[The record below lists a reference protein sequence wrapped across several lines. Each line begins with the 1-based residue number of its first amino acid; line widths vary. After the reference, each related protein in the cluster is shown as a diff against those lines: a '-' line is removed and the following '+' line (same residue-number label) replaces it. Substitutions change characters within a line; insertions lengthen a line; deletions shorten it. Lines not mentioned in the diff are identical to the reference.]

1 MVQELRALPSVA
13 KRETAPCSAACA
25 EVEMSETPGR
35 SRQATSIHA
44 RRRDALLRRRRAS
57 GVAFGVAFGIAGLT
71 MSVFAYALTVRS
83 PHPQVAQHYVQSQT
97 APSGQTTGQ
106 NRSPPAALPPAPA
119 EKIAPLISR

>member
-57 GVAFGVAFGIAGLT
+57 GVVFGIAGLT
-71 MSVFAYALTVRS
+71 ISVFAYALTVRS